1 MKKLILRADVLI
13 SGKGCPICG
22 GNKTEKA
29 MTCRSCISEIGS
41 DATRAVKAV
50 IGASLAAREGHEN
63 AVASS
68 GDVERLILQPVVLAQ
83 FKLPRRAKHVTK
95 VPDGVQSY
103 YHYGMEV
110 SNGFCNV
117 SVFGADGNDRDQIIT
132 GLVEVKRRKGGK
144 LSVPYV
150 RIQKVSP
157 IITST
162 AFLMIR
168 KNSNSNMYPNNVLP
182 RTNIRGQITGKKIQI
197 ISGCIGYVMDHDA
210 VASRKEEYASVL

>member
-1 MKKLILRADVLI
+1 MEKLILKAEVLA

-22 GNKTEKA
+22 GHKTEKA
-29 MTCRSCISEIGS
+29 MTCRSCISEIGRK
-41 DATRAVKAV
+41 ATDAVKEV
-50 IGASLAAREGHEN
+50 ISASLAAREGHEN

-68 GDVERLILQPVVLAQ
+68 GDVERLILQPAVLAQ
-83 FKLPRRAKHVTK
+83 FKFPRRARHITK
-95 VPDGVQSY
+95 VPNNIQPYFDF
-103 YHYGMEV
+103 GMDV
-110 SNGFCNV
+110 NNGFCNV
-117 SVFGADGNDRDQIIT
+117 SVFGADGNDRDQVIT
-132 GLVEVKRRKGGK
+132 GLVEVKRRKNDK

-168 KNSNSNMYPNNVLP
+168 KHSNGNMYPNNVLP
-182 RTNIRGQITGKKIQI
+182 RTYFKGQIKGKRMQM

-210 VASRKEEYASVL
+210 IATQKKEHASVL